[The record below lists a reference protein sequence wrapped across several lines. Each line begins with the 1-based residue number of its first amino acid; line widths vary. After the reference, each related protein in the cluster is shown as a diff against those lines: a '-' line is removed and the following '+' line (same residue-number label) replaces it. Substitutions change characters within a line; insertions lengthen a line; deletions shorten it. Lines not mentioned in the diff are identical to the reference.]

1 MLVNYERVIF
11 SSFCISWCITPN
23 KLFFSPFFQTLVTMF
38 KHFQNRTS
46 LFLSR
51 EAIDQLISIFFK
63 QSVFHSTIIANQ
75 IHIGVFCVDP
85 KWKLV
90 FGCYLKRVVY
100 MYIGLILPK
109 NSLHFRRPWLGDG
122 TILSQGLNIGFL
134 IL

>member
-11 SSFCISWCITPN
+11 SSFCSGWCITPN
-23 KLFFSPFFQTLVTMF
+23 KLFFFPFFFKLWLQCSNIFRIEHLYFLVE
-38 KHFQNRTS
+38 K
-46 LFLSR
+46 
-51 EAIDQLISIFFK
+51 QLISIFFK
-63 QSVFHSTIIANQ
+63 QSVFHSTMFANQ

-90 FGCYLKRVVY
+90 FGFYLKRVVY